1 MGIEPTHEVTRLLV
15 AWSEGDQSALD
26 RLMPV
31 VHDELRRLARHH
43 MARERAGHTL
53 QTTALVNEAYIR
65 LIDAGNVPWQGRA
78 HFFGIAA
85 RLMRRI
91 LVDIARERNY
101 RKRGGG
107 THQVT
112 LKEALRA
119 GPGINPDVI
128 ALDEALESLAQ
139 IDERKCRVVEMR
151 FFAGL
156 TESEIAVALNVSPET
171 IRRDW
176 RLAKA
181 WLLRRLTEVVRKED

>member
-1 MGIEPTHEVTRLLV
+1 M
-15 AWSEGDQSALD
+15 
-26 RLMPV
+26 
-31 VHDELRRLARHH
+31 ARHYL
-43 MARERAGHTL
+43 ARERAGHTL

-65 LIDAGNVPWQGRA
+65 LIDAANVTWQGRA

-112 LKEALRA
+112 LNEALLA
-119 GPGINPDVI
+119 GPVIDLDVI
-128 ALDEALESLAQ
+128 ALDEALEGLAQ
-139 IDERKCRVVEMR
+139 VDERKCRVVEMR

-156 TESEIAVALNVSPET
+156 TEPEIAVALNVSPET

-181 WLLRRLTEVVRKED
+181 WLLRRLTEDVGKADNQCCRETPSANRLTALSSWTWTWTSTWTWAAFPR